1 MHFPLI
7 PVDPI
12 KSISQRAL
20 LNYWDRAARGQRFP
34 TLEQFRPDDRTHDPK
49 QLVFWQV
56 ETIGPRERRF
66 RALYQGDHV
75 AQVFG
80 NHWPGRT
87 MDQAVPEFARAIALD
102 AANECTR
109 TGCAVY
115 TVLSTVDANGRQV
128 DCERLLLP
136 LGRDGMVEHLAGS
149 LQLISVSG
157 EFRRETVLSSFQ
169 LHTEVTCSG
178 KIRGSGQSGAP
189 AAAAVR
195 LDLEGDI
202 RWS

>member
-1 MHFPLI
+1 VNFPLI

-20 LNYWDRAARGQRFP
+20 LAYWDHAANGQFFP

-56 ETIGPRERRF
+56 ETISPRERRF
-66 RALYQGDHV
+66 RALHQGDHV

-80 NHWPGRT
+80 QHWSGRT
-87 MDQAVPEFARAIALD
+87 MDQVVPEFGRAIALGGAD
-102 AANECTR
+102 ECAR
-109 TGCAVY
+109 SGCAVY
-115 TVLSTVDANGRQV
+115 TILSTVDPSGRPV

-136 LGRDGMVEHLAGS
+136 LGRQGKVEHLVGS

-169 LHTEVTCSG
+169 LRTEVTCSG
-178 KIRGSGQSGAP
+178 KIRSSGQSGA
-189 AAAAVR
+189 AAATGIR
-195 LDLEGDI
+195 RDLEGDLC
-202 RWS
+202 WS